1 VAAGSACRCGC
12 GDPRGAQIHRIV
24 DALALDDLDGA
35 IEAGLLASDACPGCA
50 PECAS
55 ALAAA
60 RDGRGTALAARERFH
75 ARQARLLRRSQERLA
90 RRAPVDDA
98 MPSPQESLPPAA
110 AAALQRAL
118 AKASGHGRA

>member
-12 GDPRGAQIHRIV
+12 GDPRGARIHRIV
-24 DALALDDLDGA
+24 DALALDDMDGA
-35 IEAGLLASDACPGCA
+35 IDAGLLATDACPGCA
-50 PECAS
+50 PACAS

-60 RDGRGTALAARERFH
+60 RDGRRGALAARDRFR
-75 ARQARLLRRSQERLA
+75 ARQARLLRRRQERLA

-98 MPSPQESLPPAA
+98 MSSPRASLPPAA

-118 AKASGHGRA
+118 AKASGRGRT